1 MKLRQFRE
9 YSMRSI
15 FLIKSYTKGGEETSP
30 ATFSKKL
37 KLSRSLDLNINTVCF
52 YCLLLFFAYI
62 VKNAI
67 LKRIPA

>member
-15 FLIKSYTKGGEETSP
+15 FLIKSYTKGGGETSP

-52 YCLLLFFAYI
+52 YCLLLFLL
-62 VKNAI
+62 I
-67 LKRIPA
+67 LLRMLY